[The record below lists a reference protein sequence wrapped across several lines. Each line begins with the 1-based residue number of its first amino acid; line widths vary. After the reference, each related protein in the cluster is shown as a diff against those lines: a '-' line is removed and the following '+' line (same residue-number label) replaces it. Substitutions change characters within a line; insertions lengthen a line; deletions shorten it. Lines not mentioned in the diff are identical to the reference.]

1 MDKAKPALFRRC
13 LNIPVPDNENP
24 GAAKCLPFTRSDVR
38 CTPGQPRQQF
48 NGNTAF
54 IDGSLIYGSDEQ
66 TASRLRKYD
75 GGLMIVSDKFQETN
89 LPTRS
94 QCGFESPNI
103 QPGGFDKND
112 LVAGDVRAI
121 VQPTMASI
129 HTLFLAEH
137 NRIARELQPRL
148 AKLPT
153 KMTPTEA
160 DELIYQ
166 ETRAIVGAE
175 LQQIVYEEFLPVVL
189 GQQAYNHY
197 GLDLKTDSAY
207 DPSVDPSILNE
218 FSTVA
223 FRFGHSTVSDRFDG
237 NPPGWSLANQFFK
250 FDDFAACVPNGKETA
265 EKNNGDCWISEMHK
279 AIEQPSAAGDMLVG
293 EALREKLFNAS
304 SARFG
309 DPIKEDLVARNIQRA
324 REHGIPSYGH
334 LRRACGMKPLH
345 KNERPNEINHEKWNA
360 ILQVYH
366 SAADID
372 PFTGGLAETSPQ
384 DGIVGPLFAC
394 IIGKQFQ
401 KLRDGDRYFFTHSH
415 GPYARGLRGNTKR
428 SIRKRSFGDI
438 LCDNQGSDI
447 NGQTTR
453 FPLLGNIK

>member
-66 TASRLRKYD
+66 TASRLRKKD
-75 GGLMIVSDKFQETN
+75 SGLMIVSDKFHETN

-103 QPGGFDKND
+103 QPGGFNEND

-137 NRIARELQPRL
+137 NRIAKELQPRL
-148 AKLPT
+148 AKLHP
-153 KMTPTEA
+153 KMSPTEA

-166 ETRAIVGAE
+166 QTRAIVGAE
-175 LQQIVYEEFLPVVL
+175 LQRIVYEEYLPVVL
-189 GQQAYNHY
+189 GQQAYHRY
-197 GLDLKTDSAY
+197 ALDLETDSAY

-265 EKNNGDCWISEMHK
+265 VNNKGDCWISEMHK
-279 AIEQPSAAGDMLVG
+279 AIEQPSAAGDLLVG
-293 EALREKLFNAS
+293 EALRGKLFNAS
-304 SARFG
+304 SVRFG
-309 DPIKEDLVARNIQRA
+309 DPIAEDLVARNIQRA
-324 REHGIPSYGH
+324 REHGIPSYGD

-345 KNERPNEINHEKWNA
+345 ENERPNEINHETWND
-360 ILQVYH
+360 ILEVYH

-372 PFTGGLAETSPQ
+372 PFTGGLAERSPE

-401 KLRDGDRYFFTHSH
+401 KLRDGDRYFFTHSR
-415 GPYARGLRGNTKR
+415 GPYARGLAENTKR
-428 SIRKRSFGDI
+428 SILQRSFGDI

-447 NGQTTR
+447 NGQDTR
-453 FPLLGNIK
+453 FSLLGKIK

>member
-1 MDKAKPALFRRC
+1 M
-13 LNIPVPDNENP
+13 
-24 GAAKCLPFTRSDVR
+24 
-38 CTPGQPRQQF
+38 
-48 NGNTAF
+48 
-54 IDGSLIYGSDEQ
+54 
-66 TASRLRKYD
+66 
-75 GGLMIVSDKFQETN
+75 
-89 LPTRS
+89 
-94 QCGFESPNI
+94 
-103 QPGGFDKND
+103 
-112 LVAGDVRAI
+112 
-121 VQPTMASI
+121 
-129 HTLFLAEH
+129 
-137 NRIARELQPRL
+137 
-148 AKLPT
+148 
-153 KMTPTEA
+153 
-160 DELIYQ
+160 
-166 ETRAIVGAE
+166 
-175 LQQIVYEEFLPVVL
+175 PVVL
-189 GQQAYNHY
+189 GQQAYHRY
-197 GLDLKTDSAY
+197 ALDLKTDSAY

-265 EKNNGDCWISEMHK
+265 VNNNGDCWISEMHK

-304 SARFG
+304 SAKFG

-345 KNERPNEINHEKWNA
+345 NNERPDEINHEKWNA
-360 ILQVYH
+360 IMKVYH

-372 PFTGGLAETSPQ
+372 PFTGGLAETSPN

-401 KLRDGDRYFFTHSH
+401 KLRDGDRYFFTHSR
-415 GPYARGLRGNTKR
+415 GPYSRGLGGNIKN
-428 SIRKRSFGDI
+428 SILKRSFGDI
-438 LCDNQGSDI
+438 LCDNQGSDV

-453 FPLLGNIK
+453 FPLLCKIK